1 MKLKSSFYFYLS
13 AIPLFIF
20 LFTIIFITF
29 YLIINGYPVL
39 SFRFLFSNPEEQMTK
54 GGIFPVI
61 FGSFYLTILA
71 FIFSIIPSILS
82 GIYFAYYA
90 KNNIL
95 TFILRTLIK
104 TLSGLPSIVFGL
116 FGLAFFVRTLNI
128 GLSFLASSLTL
139 SILSIPYLITA
150 TEEGLLSVPHTF
162 YEAAIALGV
171 PKWTAIRK
179 IILPEAKPLL
189 LSGIFLAFARLIGEV
204 APILFTGVA
213 FYLKTI
219 SLSPFDRFMAL
230 PYHIYI
236 LATQHE
242 KILKVRTIA
251 FASSLVLLFFALLF
265 GVIAYILRMKI
276 KKYY

>member
-1 MKLKSSFYFYLS
+1 MKLRNSFYFYLL
-13 AIPLFIF
+13 AIPLFLF
-20 LFTIIFITF
+20 LFTIIFLTG
-29 YLIINGYPVL
+29 YLIANGYPVL
-39 SFRFLFSNPEEQMTK
+39 SLKFLFFYPEKQMTE

-61 FGSFYLTILA
+61 FGSIYLSLLA
-71 FIFSIIPSILS
+71 FIFAITPSLFS

-90 KNNIL
+90 RNNFL
-95 TFILRTLIK
+95 TFALKTLIK
-104 TLSGLPSIVFGL
+104 SLNGLPSIVFGL
-116 FGLAFFVRTLNI
+116 FGFALFVRTLNI
-128 GLSFLASSLTL
+128 GLSLLASSLTL
-139 SILSIPYLITA
+139 AILTIPYLITT

-179 IILPEAKPLL
+179 IILPESKPII

-204 APILFTGVA
+204 APILFCGVA
-213 FYLKTI
+213 FYLKSI
-219 SLSPFDRFMAL
+219 SFSPVERFMAL

-242 KILKVRTIA
+242 KILKVRPIA
-251 FASSLVLLFFALLF
+251 FASCLILLFFALSF
-265 GVIAYILRMKI
+265 GIVAYILRMKI